1 MQSIKEKQMY
11 NAPKVEKIVLDNE
24 ISLALESVPPGG
36 PGEAELKVPY
46 YFKNDSFKNNI
57 C

>member
-1 MQSIKEKQMY
+1 MQTFNKKQMY
-11 NAPKVEKIVLDNE
+11 KAPKVEKIVLDNE

-36 PGEAELKVPY
+36 PGEAELKVPD
-46 YFKNDSFKNNI
+46 YFKNGPFKNNI

>member
-36 PGEAELKVPY
+36 PGEAELKVPD
-46 YFKNDSFKNNI
+46 YFKNGPFKNNI